1 MTELFPLKPV
11 NLLVAR
17 NATGKTRT
25 IRAFLNVTSFLQM
38 KKSFMDIRS
47 FEAALK
53 FTSSEDA
60 EWKMDYKFKIN
71 NGIVEK
77 EVLVVNEKVLI
88 NRSKTSAKYD
98 TTKINPP
105 SEKLVVQIR
114 RDKELYPEIEQLM
127 TWADGVTSLSY
138 SDITPFTILGPGK
151 FHNPYNFSDLVES
164 LSQAEKQEVLSVAK
178 RLGYNIAQ
186 IKTVEATKGIK
197 LM

>member
-77 EVLVVNEKVLI
+77 EVLVVNEKMLI

-138 SDITPFTILGPGK
+138 SDITPFTILDSGK

-186 IKTVEATKGIK
+186 IKTVEATKG
-197 LM
+197 M

>member
-1 MTELFPLKPV
+1 MKLSSFCYKEQGWELTELFPLKPV

-71 NGIVEK
+71 KGIVEK

-105 SEKLVVQIR
+105 SEKLVVQIH
-114 RDKELYPEIEQLM
+114 RDKELYTEIEQLM
-127 TWADGVTSLSY
+127 TWADGVTTLS
-138 SDITPFTILGPGK
+138 
-151 FHNPYNFSDLVES
+151 
-164 LSQAEKQEVLSVAK
+164 
-178 RLGYNIAQ
+178 
-186 IKTVEATKGIK
+186 
-197 LM
+197 